1 MTDADEEWLLAHR
14 DLYRYAVSVLGEHG
28 WFLLRSYGRL
38 MNGPSS
44 GRYVSALSFEA
55 ATELVNTLA
64 RGDEI
69 DVHLMHRH
77 VSGNYESST
86 LRLEGGQLVM
96 RFPDREERA

>member
-1 MTDADEEWLLAHR
+1 
-14 DLYRYAVSVLGEHG
+14 
-28 WFLLRSYGRL
+28 

-55 ATELVNTLA
+55 TTALVDALA
-64 RGDEI
+64 RGDEV

-86 LRLEGGQLVM
+86 LRLVGGRLVM
-96 RFPDREERA
+96 RYPDREELA

>member
-1 MTDADEEWLLAHR
+1 VTNADDSWLLAHR
-14 DLYRYAVSVLGEHG
+14 DLHRYTVSVLGERG
-28 WFLLRSYGRL
+28 WALLRSYGRL
-38 MNGPSS
+38 MNGPCS
-44 GRYVSALSFEA
+44 GRYVSALSA
-55 ATELVNTLA
+55 VSATELVDALA

-86 LRLEGGQLVM
+86 LRLEGGRLVM

>member
-1 MTDADEEWLLAHR
+1 MTNADDSWLLAHR
-14 DLYRYAVSVLGEHG
+14 DLCRYAVSVLGERG

-44 GRYVSALSFEA
+44 GRYVSALSTEA
-55 ATELVNTLA
+55 ARSLVDALA

-86 LRLEGGQLVM
+86 LRFEGGQLVM